1 MHISIISK
9 KNRNTRHKQTNL
21 EKNIEELTFSRH
33 WDKNW
38 QQLKKYVSK
47 ASPHD
52 KMLFCQVFNSDG
64 SSCSANIVWGQLE
77 HVRHP
82 CVKPDLI
89 QYHVSCTMYDT
100 SSISCI
106 SALYYTCNRRQ
117 PDMLESSLY
126 NVQWWDQWMCLGQCL
141 NLHCTM
147 MSLSMCLGQC
157 GPSDLCRW
165 SALEN
170 LGSDLIGS
178 IK

>member
-9 KNRNTRHKQTNL
+9 KIRNTRHKQTNL

-33 WDKNW
+33 WDKKW

-117 PDMLESSLY
+117 PDMLESSMYNDGLY
-126 NVQWWDQWMCLGQCL
+126 ECVWASAWICIVQWWAYQW
-141 NLHCTM
+141 
-147 MSLSMCLGQC
+147 MCLGQC

>member
-1 MHISIISK
+1 MRKI
-9 KNRNTRHKQTNL
+9 RYKQTNL

-89 QYHVSCTMYDT
+89 RYHVSCTTYDT
-100 SSISCI
+100 SIISCS
-106 SALYYTCNRRQ
+106 SALYDRYMYSPTTRYARILIVQWYGLMNVFGSV
-117 PDMLESSLY
+117 LESALY
-126 NVQWWDQWMCLGQCL
+126 WDELINVFGSVRSIWPMSVVRAWEPRIGFDRIDQIARIITC
-141 NLHCTM
+141 
-147 MSLSMCLGQC
+147 
-157 GPSDLCRW
+157 
-165 SALEN
+165 
-170 LGSDLIGS
+170 
-178 IK
+178 